1 MRGIYDTPL
10 LLWNNSL
17 MKLVVFVAL
26 LGACAPIV
34 EAGQARGPAPRPSVP
49 QTPPPAAQAPDRVG
63 QAYEQFLRARMIRET
78 DVEGAI
84 AAYKRAMTLDP
95 TAADIPADLADL
107 YLDEGRAAEAIST
120 AEQALKLSPTNLAA
134 HRVLGMVYA
143 QMVSNSSNAPRGTRA
158 SRQDAMANAIQHLE
172 QAIQSPPTFA
182 DFTPRAVLGRL
193 YVASGNFDKAIA
205 VLPDLVKQGWQDGAS
220 LLVEAYAGAGRS
232 AEGVKWLE
240 EAAPDNPQLY
250 STLGDFYARERR
262 WADSASAYELAL
274 RDSPKSVDL
283 RIWMGT
289 SLMQTGTLSDVIKA
303 RDVLREA
310 NALRATDERA
320 LYLLSQAERRS
331 GDSTAAEGVARKL
344 IAQNGR
350 NPRGYVALAEAL
362 EDQRRFQP
370 LIDALAPAVATFS
383 AANDSGLATGMLL
396 PHLGFAYQ
404 EMGQFDKAIA
414 TFESARKLAPEDP
427 SVTVYLIQ
435 AQMAAKRYNAAAEL
449 AHAARA
455 ERPADL
461 RLARME
467 SLALRRS
474 GKVDQGLAILEDI
487 ARTHADDPDM
497 IVALAQ
503 GYVDANRAPQATK
516 LLQDAQLKFPGDGT
530 IALELGAVLDKQKK
544 YAESEAVLRQLI
556 AKEPENAVAL
566 NYLGYMLAERGER
579 LGESVDYL
587 KRALAIDPD
596 NGSYLDSIG
605 WAYFKDGKL
614 DLALDNLK
622 RAADQLMTNSVV
634 QDHYGEVL
642 FNLGRYDAAI
652 VAWNRA
658 LSGDG
663 DSIDRDD
670 IDKKIRSARQK
681 LPKR

>member
-1 MRGIYDTPL
+1 
-10 LLWNNSL
+10 

-26 LGACAPIV
+26 LGACAPIA
-34 EAGQARGPAPRPSVP
+34 EAGQARRAAPRPSAP
-49 QTPPPAAQAPDRVG
+49 QAPAPAAQAPDRVG
-63 QAYEQFLRARMIRET
+63 QAYEQFLRARLIRET
-78 DVEGAI
+78 DAEGAI

-95 TAADIPADLADL
+95 AAADIPADLADL

-120 AEQALKLSPTNLAA
+120 AEQALKVSPTNLAA

-143 QMVSNSSNAPRGTRA
+143 QMVNNASNGPRGSRAPRPDT
-158 SRQDAMANAIQHLE
+158 MANAIQHLE
-172 QAIQSPPTFA
+172 QAIESPPTFA
-182 DFTPRAVLGRL
+182 DFTPRAILGRL
-193 YVASGNFDKAIA
+193 YVASGSFDKAIA

-220 LLVEAYAGAGRS
+220 LLVEAYSGAGRL

-240 EAAPDNPQLY
+240 ESAPDNPQLY

-289 SLMQTGTLSDVIKA
+289 SLMQTGSLPDVIKA
-303 RDVLREA
+303 RDALREA

-331 GDSTAAEGVARKL
+331 GDSAAAESVARKL
-344 IAQNGR
+344 IVQNSK

-383 AANDSGLATGMLL
+383 ATNDSGFATGLLL

-404 EMGQFDKAIA
+404 EVGQFDKAIA
-414 TFESARKLAPEDP
+414 TFESARKIAPEDP

-455 ERPADL
+455 ERPADI

-474 GKVDQGLAILEDI
+474 GKVDQGLAILEDL
-487 ARTHADDPDM
+487 ARSHADDPDL

-516 LLQDAQLKFPGDGT
+516 LLQDAQQKFPGDGT

-556 AKEPENAVAL
+556 AKEPDNAVAL

-622 RAADQLMTNSVV
+622 RAADQLMSNSVV

-642 FNLGRYDAAI
+642 FKLGRYDAAI

-663 DSIDRDD
+663 DSIDRTD